1 MNWLQNKLMWG
12 KTWFGEYGKRL
23 YVGIVILLVG
33 LLSFLAGNIHSS
45 IQEIKP
51 LLVSV
56 PSTLPEAR
64 PVERTAGERA
74 GAMPVPAGSP
84 SLAQP
89 TNDACVYVG
98 SKNSNKYHLPTS
110 RCAKQIKPEN
120 RVCFASTDA
129 ASKKGYLPGCLTP

>member
-12 KTWFGEYGKRL
+12 KTWLGEYGKRL
-23 YVGIVILLVG
+23 YMGIVILLVG

-56 PSTLPEAR
+56 PSTLPDAR
-64 PVERTAGERA
+64 PVERTSREDTTPIRESS
-74 GAMPVPAGSP
+74 GSSAP
-84 SLAQP
+84 TKP
-89 TNDACVYVG
+89 TNETCAYVG

-129 ASKKGYLPGCLTP
+129 ASEKGYLPGCLTP